1 MNYFYAP
8 PALLREARRRDALRP
23 CSFLVCYRPLA
34 SVLAFISERLF
45 AGFRPHRVVS
55 VLVLITL
62 GVSCALQAPPGRKTL
77 RTTSGLSTLATR
89 RSDQPPPLAAAAVRK
104 AAARLAFTGLVATAA
119 SFAPVAAA
127 KGGGRGGGGGS
138 SSYSSS
144 YRSSSY
150 RRSYWRD
157 EYYDDDQVAVPPLV
171 VCGFLGLS
179 IGIDILVDPDSKP
192 GKRRRRDRRSP
203 Q

>member
-1 MNYFYAP
+1 MIS
-8 PALLREARRRDALRP
+8 ALR
-23 CSFLVCYRPLA
+23 LY
-34 SVLAFISERLF
+34 I
-45 AGFRPHRVVS
+45 VS
-55 VLVLITL
+55 AA
-62 GVSCALQAPPGRKTL
+62 CALQAPKPIKVL
-77 RTTSGLSTLATR
+77 KTTSPRT
-89 RSDQPPPLAAAAVRK
+89 PHAAAAVRK

-144 YRSSSY
+144 SYRSSSY

-179 IGIDILVDPDSKP
+179 IGVDILVDPDST
-192 GKRRRRDRRSP
+192 S
-203 Q
+203 

>member
-1 MNYFYAP
+1 MIS
-8 PALLREARRRDALRP
+8 ALR
-23 CSFLVCYRPLA
+23 LY
-34 SVLAFISERLF
+34 I
-45 AGFRPHRVVS
+45 VS
-55 VLVLITL
+55 AA
-62 GVSCALQAPPGRKTL
+62 CALQAPKPIKVL
-77 RTTSGLSTLATR
+77 KTTSPRT
-89 RSDQPPPLAAAAVRK
+89 PHAAAAVRK

-119 SFAPVAAA
+119 SFAPPADA
-127 KGGGRGGGGGS
+127 KGGGRGGGSSVSS
-138 SSYSSS
+138 SSYS

-150 RRSYWRD
+150 DRYWERD
-157 EYYDDDQVAVPPLV
+157 RYDDGDEVAVPPLV